1 MRIQINDGIITVYSK
16 GVQAS
21 STIET
26 TPEIDDLIIQLEDY
40 IKTQRTP
47 EMIAIE
53 EANEERDIFKE
64 REQQAKEREQQ
75 ANEKYAEAQQ
85 VIANIMDLFEAWE
98 PGQDYLTDNILN
110 YENRLYRVL
119 QDHTSQEDWVPDE
132 THSLYVD
139 TTTRQIG
146 EETGETQEWEQP
158 DPTNPYN
165 TGDRVIFEGVI
176 YESTIDGNVWSPTD
190 YPQGWKKVT
199 E

>member
-26 TPEIDDLIIQLEDY
+26 TPEIDELITQLEDY

-47 EMIAIE
+47 EMIAID

-64 REQQAKEREQQ
+64 REQQA
-75 ANEKYAEAQQ
+75 NEKYEEAQQ
-85 VIANIMDLFEAWE
+85 VIANIMDLFEPWE

-110 YENRLYRVL
+110 YDNRLYRVL

-132 THSLYVD
+132 AHSLYVD

-158 DPTNPYN
+158 DPTSPYN
-165 TGDRVIFEGVI
+165 TGDRVIFEGVV
-176 YESTIDGNVWSPTD
+176 YESTIDGNVWNPTD
-190 YPQGWKKVT
+190 YPQGWEEV
-199 E
+199 

>member
-1 MRIQINDGIITVYSK
+1 MRIQINDRIVTVYSK

-26 TPEIDDLIIQLEDY
+26 TQEIDDLITQLEDY

-64 REQQAKEREQQ
+64 REQQA
-75 ANEKYAEAQQ
+75 NEKYEEAQQ
-85 VIANIMDLFEAWE
+85 VIANIMDLFEPWE
-98 PGQDYLTDNILN
+98 PGQDYLTDKILN
-110 YENRLYRVL
+110 YDNRLYRVL

-132 THSLYVD
+132 AHSLYVD
-139 TTTRQIG
+139 VTTRQIG
-146 EETGETQEWEQP
+146 EETGEIQEWEQP
-158 DPTNPYN
+158 GPMNAYN
-165 TGDRVIFEGVI
+165 IGDKVIFEGVI
-176 YESTIDGNVWSPTD
+176 YESTIDGNIWSPTD
-190 YPQGWKKVT
+190 HPEGWEQVT